1 MVFFFNVNELQVF
14 SFLSWMKRI
23 RMLSGKFSKLRA
35 KHIYKAYNQN
45 ADLLPKAT
53 LELEEESIFYTV
65 GLVGAA
71 EYFEILS

>member
-1 MVFFFNVNELQVF
+1 MDEKNQN
-14 SFLSWMKRI
+14 
-23 RMLSGKFSKLRA
+23 
-35 KHIYKAYNQN
+35 AYNQN

-53 LELEEESIFYTV
+53 LELKEVSIFYTV